1 MSFITVSQCK
11 QIVRNYLS
19 ASGRGGFLTGTVQS
33 VAPLTVLLESGRP
46 LYAADLYITGHC
58 NGLILNLKHKH
69 VGGTEALQDGVVL
82 RRGLA
87 PGDGVLLIARPS
99 TKDGGSKYILLD
111 RIQPFGSREVDT
123 VDPPSDAT

>member
-33 VAPLTVLLESGRP
+33 VAPLTVLLESGLP

-58 NGLILNLKHKH
+58 RTGWCS
-69 VGGTEALQDGVVL
+69 GAVL
-82 RRGLA
+82 
-87 PGDGVLLIARPS
+87 P
-99 TKDGGSKYILLD
+99 
-111 RIQPFGSREVDT
+111 RET
-123 VDPPSDAT
+123 GCC